1 MSIFFHAP
9 FKASLITS
17 EAGCAMVGIAS
28 AITGASCA
36 CEQLVLARAAKD
48 KDKAI
53 NFLMIL
59 IYSFTVF

>member
-1 MSIFFHAP
+1 
-9 FKASLITS
+9 
-17 EAGCAMVGIAS
+17 MVGIAS

-36 CEQLVLARAAKD
+36 CDQLVLARAAID